1 MENGEAGTIRIKQ
14 SEFTGNHWTEAMCS
28 KVEIRSLISNENSDE
43 TNLLSTA
50 PPISSTGVG

>member
-14 SEFTGNHWTEAMCS
+14 SEFTGNHWTEATCS
-28 KVEIRSLISNENSDE
+28 KVEIRSLMSNENSDE